1 MLDALFVSK
10 VRIKLLKI
18 FLSQPARFL
27 YVRELVRS
35 TKEEINA
42 VRRELSRM
50 QKHGL
55 VTSEWRGNRRYYKFR
70 EDYLF
75 FPELLALIAKTSGL
89 GGDIIKN
96 RAKIG
101 KIRYVILSRR
111 FLRGEKPGP
120 QDVNLLVVG
129 KVVLPELAS
138 LVRMEEAR
146 RGFEINYTVM
156 GEEEFDFRKR
166 RRDPFILSVL
176 EKSRVMLIGDE
187 EEMLK

>member
-18 FLSQPARFL
+18 FLSQPGGSF
-27 YVRELVRS
+27 YVRELVRA

-55 VTSEWRGNRRYYKFR
+55 VVSEWRGNRRYYRFR
-70 EDYLF
+70 QDYLF
-75 FPELLALIAKTSGL
+75 FPELLALVAKTSGL
-89 GGDIIKN
+89 GGNIVKN
-96 RAKIG
+96 KAKIG
-101 KIRYVILSRR
+101 KIKYAVLSRE
-111 FLRGEKPGP
+111 FLRGVKPGP
-120 QDVNLLVVG
+120 KDVSLLVVG

-138 LVRMEEAR
+138 LVRAEEAK

-156 GEEEFDFRKR
+156 TEEEFDFRKR
-166 RRDPFILSVL
+166 RRDPFILSIL
-176 EKSRVMLIGDE
+176 EKGKVMLSGDE
-187 EEMLK
+187 DEMLR